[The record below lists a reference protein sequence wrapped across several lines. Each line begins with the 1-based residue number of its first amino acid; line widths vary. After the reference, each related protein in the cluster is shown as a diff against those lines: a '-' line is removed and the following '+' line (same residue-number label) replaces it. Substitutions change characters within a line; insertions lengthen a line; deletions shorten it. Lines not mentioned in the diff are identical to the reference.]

1 MSDYLSLVHN
11 NLLWLG
17 IFSVLCF
24 IGSLIAI
31 PIILV
36 NIPADYFIEKT
47 RQKRRAWLT
56 VVGQIIKNVLGIIF
70 LLAGILMLFLPGQ
83 GLLTIL
89 IGLSF
94 LDFPGKRA
102 LEIRLIRRPQVQK
115 SINWLRHKYGRPALL
130 IP

>member
-1 MSDYLSLVHN
+1 MSDYLSMVHN

-36 NIPADYFIEKT
+36 NIPADYFIEKP
-47 RQKRRAWLT
+47 RQKRRAWLA

-102 LEIRLIRRPQVQK
+102 LEIRLIRQPQVQK

>member
-1 MSDYLSLVHN
+1 MFDYLTYN
-11 NLLWLG
+11 NLIWLG
-17 IFSVLCF
+17 AFSLLSF

-31 PIILV
+31 PVVLV
-36 NIPADYFIEKT
+36 KIPADYFIEKP
-47 RQKRRAWLT
+47 QLKRRNRLAVAGL
-56 VVGQIIKNVLGIIF
+56 IIKNILGIIF

-89 IGLSF
+89 IGVSF

-102 LEIRLIRRPQVQK
+102 LEIRIIRRPQVQRA
-115 SINWLRHKYGRPALL
+115 INWLRHKSERPPLL